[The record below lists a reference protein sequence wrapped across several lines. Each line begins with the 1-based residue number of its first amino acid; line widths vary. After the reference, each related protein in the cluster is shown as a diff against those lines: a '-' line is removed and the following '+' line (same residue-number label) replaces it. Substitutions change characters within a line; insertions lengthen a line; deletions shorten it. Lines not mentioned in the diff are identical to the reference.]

1 MRLYALIV
9 VLAGCRQLAGLDDP
23 LPSPSDAPTDASSD
37 TSDADNSS
45 CYGSGVVQICLGAR
59 AQGDLELPATLGGQ
73 ASCSAD
79 VVSGGAGLCV
89 IAAGTITLTA
99 GSTARASGS
108 LPVVLIAHDLM
119 TIAGTV
125 DAGSHRSGGS
135 GPAANFSGCNDGG
148 VPATDGGGAGGSF
161 GGLGGRGGDPG
172 GAVPGAALAEPTS
185 LHGGCAG
192 HDGGGLE
199 AGRFGSGG
207 GAIYLIS
214 KGRISVANT
223 GAVTASGAGAGTG
236 EDGNTSGGG
245 GGGSGGMIG
254 LEAPAL
260 EIAGLVI
267 ANGGGGGEGAD
278 GEKGG
283 SGGEPIGSGPGIGGN
298 SATCS
303 GGPGG
308 DGGSGTL
315 RDGEAGTAGAA
326 GTLGGG
332 GGGGS
337 VGVIKLIGNRT
348 GGGVVSPSPS

>member
-1 MRLYALIV
+1 MRPYALIV
-9 VLAGCRQLAGLDDP
+9 ILAGCRQLAGLDDP
-23 LPSPSDAPTDASSD
+23 LPNPSDALTSD

-45 CYGSGVVQICLGAR
+45 CYGNGVVRICLGAR
-59 AQGDLELPATLGGQ
+59 AQGDLALPATLGGQ
-73 ASCSAD
+73 PSCAAD

-89 IAAGTITLTA
+89 IAAGTITLPA
-99 GSTARASGS
+99 GSTARASGN

-119 TIAGTV
+119 TIAGTL
-125 DAGSHRSGGS
+125 DAASHRSGGA

-161 GGLGGRGGDPG
+161 GGLGGRGGGPG
-172 GAVPGAALAEPTS
+172 AAAPGAALSDPTS

-192 HDGGGLE
+192 HDGGGAL

-214 KGRISVANT
+214 KGMISVVNT
-223 GAVTASGAGAGTG
+223 GEIKASGAGANDG

-254 LEAPAL
+254 LEAPTIGI
-260 EIAGLVI
+260 EGIVV

-278 GEKGG
+278 GEKGAVG
-283 SGGEPIGSGPGIGGN
+283 NDPIGNGPGLGGN
-298 SATCS
+298 SATGT

-308 DGGSGTL
+308 DGGAGTMI
-315 RDGEAGTAGAA
+315 DGEAGTDGAA
-326 GTLGGG
+326 GAMGGG

-337 VGVIKLIGNRT
+337 VGVIKLLGNRT
-348 GGGVVSPSPS
+348 GSGVVSPAPS